1 VPPNPFVPSFLCA
14 FFTISSGTMSKTEV
28 PLHSPSHIGEFV
40 REIVEG
46 HGLNVSTGAR
56 VLGVTRQTL
65 SILLNCHSGLSS
77 EMALRIEKAFGVK
90 MDTLLKMQTAW
101 EIAEARKREG
111 EFNLPRYMAA

>member
-1 VPPNPFVPSFLCA
+1 
-14 FFTISSGTMSKTEV
+14 MSNAEIT
-28 PLHSPSHIGEFV
+28 LHSPSHIGEFV

-46 HGLNVSTGAR
+46 HGLNVSSGAR

-65 SILLNCHSGLSS
+65 SILLNRHGGLSS
-77 EMALRIEKAFGVK
+77 DMALRIEKAFGVK

-111 EFNLPRYMAA
+111 EFDLPRYLVA

>member
-1 VPPNPFVPSFLCA
+1 MKNVEIA
-14 FFTISSGTMSKTEV
+14 M
-28 PLHSPSHIGEFV
+28 HSPSHIGEFV

-46 HGLNVSTGAR
+46 HDLNVSSAAR

-65 SILLNCHSGLSS
+65 SILLNCHGGLSPD
-77 EMALRIEKAFGVK
+77 MALRLEKAFGVR

-111 EFNLPRYMAA
+111 EFDIPRYLAA

>member
-1 VPPNPFVPSFLCA
+1 M
-14 FFTISSGTMSKTEV
+14 SSEIAM
-28 PLHSPSHIGEFV
+28 HSPAHIGAFV

-56 VLGVTRQTL
+56 VLGVSRQTL
-65 SILLNCHSGLSS
+65 SILVNENGGLSS
-77 EMALRIEKAFGVK
+77 EMALRIEKAFGIR

-111 EFNLPRYMAA
+111 EIEIERFAA